1 MTYPLLST
9 VTPAPHAPLR
19 FITTTRARS
28 SSPGSA
34 GSSGAVLEIPVLV
47 ATLLLHRR
55 EGKCQTGADTRRV
68 FVPRAS
74 KLRVVS

>member
-9 VTPAPHAPLR
+9 VTPAPPAPLR
-19 FITTTRARS
+19 FITTMRARS

-34 GSSGAVLEIPVLV
+34 GNSGAVLEMPVLV
-47 ATLLLHRR
+47 ATLLLRRR
-55 EGKCQTGADTRRV
+55 EGKGQTGADMRRV

-74 KLRVVS
+74 RLRVVS